1 MRTRAAAVAVLTTL
15 LVPACGGGGGAGDP
29 AATGGAPAGATTQEP
44 RRSGPEL
51 VGAAADAL
59 EEAGSVRVRGTATGD
74 GAEVPVDLF
83 LRGDD
88 LTGTVGLAGRTVE
101 IVRADGELYARA
113 PAGFYEDR
121 GVPGFLAGQLDD
133 VWVTVPEGQ
142 AEGLDAVSVAAFA
155 DQLRSRAEDAQE
167 DVGDGELAGRPV
179 LVVTGADGASVC
191 VAAEGE
197 PYPLRI
203 DSAEGEFR
211 LDRFGSDRTVEAP
224 GSALDV
230 GGLVPGG

>member
-1 MRTRAAAVAVLTTL
+1 MRTRAATAAVLTAL
-15 LVPACGGGGGAGDP
+15 FVPACGGGSDDGGP
-29 AATGGAPAGATTQEP
+29 AATDGPTAGTTTEEP
-44 RRSGPEL
+44 RRSGPQL
-51 VGAAADAL
+51 VEAAADAL
-59 EEAGSVRVRGTATGD
+59 EESGAVRVRGTATGD

-88 LTGTVGLAGRTVE
+88 LTGTVGLSGRTVE
-101 IVRADGELYARA
+101 IVRVDGELYARA

-121 GVPGFLAGQLDD
+121 GVPGFVAGQVDD
-133 VWVTVPEGQ
+133 VWVIVPEGQ
-142 AEGLDAVSVAAFA
+142 AEELDAVSVAAFA
-155 DQLRSRAEDAQE
+155 DELRARAGEARE
-167 DVGDGELAGRPV
+167 DVRAGELAGQPV
-179 LVVTGADGASVC
+179 LVVTGADGASVR

-203 DSAEGEFR
+203 SSAEGDFR

-230 GGLVPGG
+230 GGLVPGS

>member
-1 MRTRAAAVAVLTTL
+1 MRTGAATVAVLTVL
-15 LVPACGGGGGAGDP
+15 LVPACGGGGDAGGSAVTAGP
-29 AATGGAPAGATTQEP
+29 PAGTTTEEP

-51 VGAAADAL
+51 VEAAADAL
-59 EEAGSVRVRGTATGD
+59 EESGAVRVRGTATGD
-74 GAEVPVDLF
+74 GEETPVDVF

-88 LTGTVGLAGRTVE
+88 LTGTFGLAGRTVE
-101 IVRADGELYARA
+101 IVRADGEIYARA
-113 PAGFYEDR
+113 PAGFYEDQ
-121 GVPGFLAGQLDD
+121 GVPWFVAGQLDD

-142 AEGLDAVSVAAFA
+142 AEELDAVSVAAFA
-155 DQLRSRAEDAQE
+155 EELRARAGEAREDARA
-167 DVGDGELAGRPV
+167 GELAGRPV
-179 LVVTGADGASVC
+179 LVVTGADGTSVR

-203 DSAEGEFR
+203 DSAEGDFR